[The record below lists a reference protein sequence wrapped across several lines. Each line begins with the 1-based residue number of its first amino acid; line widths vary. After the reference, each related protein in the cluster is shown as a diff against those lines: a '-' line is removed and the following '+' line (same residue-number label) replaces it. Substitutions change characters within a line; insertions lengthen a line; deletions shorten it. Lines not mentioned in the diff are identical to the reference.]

1 MPFFNGVI
9 EILFP
14 LSRGS
19 RTGRFLGTAFVQVGF
34 RFPGN
39 EGKADFRTLAPQA
52 ILGLS
57 NFGYFRHYHREVI
70 MLEFLKK
77 TLWIGAGLAA
87 MTAEKIEE
95 TVKEIVK
102 RGDITEKEGKELVDD
117 LIEKSKKAKKDFS
130 ERVES
135 AIQEALQRLKVPSR
149 GEVDELKTRIEKL
162 EKALE
167 KKE

>member
-1 MPFFNGVI
+1 
-9 EILFP
+9 
-14 LSRGS
+14 
-19 RTGRFLGTAFVQVGF
+19 
-34 RFPGN
+34 
-39 EGKADFRTLAPQA
+39 
-52 ILGLS
+52 
-57 NFGYFRHYHREVI
+57 

-117 LIEKSKKAKKDFS
+117 LIEKSKKAKRDLG

-135 AIQEALQRLKVPSR
+135 VVQETLQRLKIPSR
-149 GEVDELKTRIEKL
+149 REVDELKSRIEQL